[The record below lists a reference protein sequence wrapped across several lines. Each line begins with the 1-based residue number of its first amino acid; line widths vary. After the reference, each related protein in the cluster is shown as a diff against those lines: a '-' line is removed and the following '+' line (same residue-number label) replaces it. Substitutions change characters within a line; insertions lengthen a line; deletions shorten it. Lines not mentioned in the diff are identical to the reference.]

1 MGIKKYTNFEEVN
14 SKTSNEGQYILADDL
29 FIVSK
34 SEIDTTDF
42 GDCKYDVME
51 VSVYDINNNLLP
63 QKSGNNVA
71 YIKRNDIKNYMYQI
85 TNKQGLK
92 ELAIDIEK
100 LLKDLGFTNGILKTN
115 INFVRYKVGSENEL
129 ERVWIEEI
137 SPSRQEIRIIPL
149 KTKFDDI
156 NKKTIK
162 QMKDLHNLN
171 KDFKYYKEALL
182 NSLNSFDNNFLD
194 KINSNLETKYGK
206 DFFNV
211 VKKDFGLSNFNS
223 IRDKISNDF
232 KLSVNYYLNNKY
244 YDVSDSLFGKP
255 AGGRFDDCEVYD
267 FNLLLSE
274 LQNILNN
281 CVNFNLQSLKRREL
295 NLKVLPKEFAIT
307 ELQKQIQNNLDSF
320 STFTETKR
328 NVYSPDG
335 TINIFNDTTSSFVEP
350 SYIKK
355 GTLLNTFC
363 KGYDQYGSYADGNG
377 DSYEEL
383 IQLNSPVCGYTL
395 PDPIDGELP
404 GGGLGSGG
412 PFRGDDGGFI
422 GGGRGMGDGLGRG
435 DIGAGGTGGG
445 GGRSMYEYDTLDRQ
459 NLAGGG
465 MGREL
470 MEFQ

>member
-1 MGIKKYTNFEEVN
+1 MSIKKYTNFEAVN
-14 SKTSNEGQYILADDL
+14 AKTENEGQFLQADDL

-51 VSVYDINNNLLP
+51 VSVYDINNNLLL

-71 YIKRNDIKNYMYQI
+71 YIKKGDIKNYMYQI
-85 TNKQGLK
+85 TNKQGQK

-137 SPSRQEIRIIPL
+137 SPSRQEIRIVPL

-162 QMKDLHNLN
+162 QMNDLQNLH

-182 NSLNSFDNNFLD
+182 NSLNSFDNTFLD

-206 DFFNV
+206 DFFSV
-211 VKKDFGLSNFNS
+211 VKKDFGLSNFNL
-223 IRDKISNDF
+223 IRNKISNDF

-244 YDVSDSLFGKP
+244 YDVSNSLFGKP
-255 AGGRFDDCEVYD
+255 SEERFEDCEVYE
-267 FNLLLSE
+267 FNLILLE

-281 CVNFNLQSLKRREL
+281 CVDFNLQSLKRREL

-307 ELQKQIQNNLDSF
+307 ELQKQIQNNLNSF
-320 STFTETKR
+320 ATPTTLKR

-335 TINIFNDTTSSFVEP
+335 TAVVFNDVNTGFVEP
-350 SYIKK
+350 TYPAKGTFIKK
-355 GTLLNTFC
+355 IC
-363 KGYDQYGSYADGNG
+363 KGYDQYDVLANGNG
-377 DSYEEL
+377 GTYEEL
-383 IQLNSPVCGYTL
+383 VQSNSPSCGYVPPPPPPPNT
-395 PDPIDGELP
+395 
-404 GGGLGSGG
+404 
-412 PFRGDDGGFI
+412 
-422 GGGRGMGDGLGRG
+422 
-435 DIGAGGTGGG
+435 GGTPSGGG
-445 GGRSMYEYDTLDRQ
+445 GSRPAR
-459 NLAGGG
+459 GGG
-465 MGREL
+465 GVYNPTIPGGYGREL
-470 MEFQ
+470 VDAPMYQQYEK